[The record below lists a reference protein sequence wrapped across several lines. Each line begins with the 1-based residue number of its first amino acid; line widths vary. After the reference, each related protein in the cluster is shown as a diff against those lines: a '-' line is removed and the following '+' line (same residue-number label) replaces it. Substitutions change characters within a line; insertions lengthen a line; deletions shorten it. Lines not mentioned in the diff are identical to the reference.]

1 MDKDHFTLQIILDEN
16 TLKQM
21 ASFLA
26 QEMAKQPRFRPE
38 INNTGNSD
46 EVWVGRQKAMEIL
59 GCKKSKLQQLR
70 NHRRIRFSRS
80 KSGRIIRYL
89 KSSLLKYLEENEVK
103 PISFKSSR

>member
-1 MDKDHFTLQIILDEN
+1 MDKDHFTLQIVLDEN

-26 QEMAKQPRFRPE
+26 QEMAKQSRFYPE
-38 INNTGNSD
+38 LNNTGKND
-46 EVWVGRQKAMEIL
+46 DWVGRQKAMEIL

-89 KSSLLKYLEENEVK
+89 KSSLYKYLEENEVK
-103 PISFKSSR
+103 PTGFKFSR